1 MNKIITRGGLLQII
15 IIQMIRP
22 QHQIIDWRL
31 LLRLT
36 IIDMTMLIITKGI
49 RIWNIVCQEW
59 LQRIIDRVFVQT
71 ATITIGSIY
80 PKLIIITITIH
91 SIYYHLIK

>member
-1 MNKIITRGGLLQII
+1 
-15 IIQMIRP
+15 MIRP

-36 IIDMTMLIITKGI
+36 IIIIDMTMLIITKGM

-80 PKLIIITITIH
+80 PKLIITITYH
-91 SIYYHLIK
+91 SIDYHLIK

>member
-1 MNKIITRGGLLQII
+1 
-15 IIQMIRP
+15 MIRQ

-31 LLRLT
+31 LLRLIII
-36 IIDMTMLIITKGI
+36 IIDMTMLIIAKGM

-59 LQRIIDRVFVQT
+59 LQRIIDRVFVQK

-91 SIYYHLIK
+91 SIDYHLIK

>member
-1 MNKIITRGGLLQII
+1 
-15 IIQMIRP
+15 MIRQ

-31 LLRLT
+31 LLRLIII
-36 IIDMTMLIITKGI
+36 IIDMTMLIIAKGM

-91 SIYYHLIK
+91 SIDYHLIK